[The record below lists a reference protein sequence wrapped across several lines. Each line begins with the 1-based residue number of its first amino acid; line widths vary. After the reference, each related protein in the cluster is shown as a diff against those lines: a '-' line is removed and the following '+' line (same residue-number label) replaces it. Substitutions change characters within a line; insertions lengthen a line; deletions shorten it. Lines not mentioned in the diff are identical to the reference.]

1 MLKEKKK
8 KSENTEFKHSQS
20 MFKIIS
26 VGQAH
31 LCYFSYDISME
42 WIHLLSLNPII
53 KDNLASLVC
62 GSLYKEKFAYH
73 DHSDS

>member
-1 MLKEKKK
+1 
-8 KSENTEFKHSQS
+8 
-20 MFKIIS
+20 
-26 VGQAH
+26 
-31 LCYFSYDISME
+31 ME

-73 DHSDS
+73 DHSDSWNAIYHQNIPFLNKKIKLGKFLY